1 MLPWLIIF
9 SLVALNAAA
18 QESHRVTELHVR
30 GSAKS
35 FLTRLAPANTGVQF
49 SNYVSEAKQLENSL
63 LGDGAGV
70 AAGDFD
76 GDGWCD
82 LYLSGAERGNGL
94 FRNLGGWRFTNVT
107 AKSGLESASQFSTGV
122 AFEDI

>member
-1 MLPWLIIF
+1 MLLFLTILTF
-9 SLVALNAAA
+9 FALNAFA
-18 QESHRVTELHVR
+18 QEGYRATELRVQ
-30 GSAKS
+30 GSPKP
-35 FLTRLAPANTGVQF
+35 FLTRLAPANTGVHF

-82 LYLSGAERGNGL
+82 LYLSGAERANGL
-94 FRNLGGWRFTNVT
+94 FRNLGNWKF
-107 AKSGLESASQFSTGV
+107 
-122 AFEDI
+122 